1 MTKPTH
7 VYVFISDN
15 HQLYGFSVVSNGSNM
30 PKGTGV
36 AIWEKRE
43 EIPLTAAALAKYAK
57 DQDPQNAITNLIMRG
72 YHITRIS
79 AEVIP
84 FPTPHRSSS

>member
-1 MTKPTH
+1 MTQQTR

-15 HQLYGFSVVSNGSNM
+15 RELYGLSVVSNGSNM
-30 PKGTGV
+30 PTEMGV

-43 EIPLTAAALAKYAK
+43 EIPLTNAAVAKYAK
-57 DQDPQNAITNLIMRG
+57 DQDPQSAITNLIMRG

>member
-1 MTKPTH
+1 MTQPTH

-15 HQLYGFSVVSNGSNM
+15 HALYSFSVVSNGSNM
-30 PKGTGV
+30 PTGTGV
-36 AIWEKRE
+36 AIWEKPE
-43 EIPLTAAALAKYAK
+43 EIPLTAAAVAKYVK
-57 DQDPQNAITNLIMRG
+57 QDPQSAITNLIMRG

-79 AEVIP
+79 AAIIP

>member
-1 MTKPTH
+1 MTQQTR

-15 HQLYGFSVVSNGSNM
+15 RELYGLSVVSNGSNM
-30 PKGTGV
+30 PTGTGV

-43 EIPLTAAALAKYAK
+43 EIPLTAAALTKYAK
-57 DQDPQNAITNLIMRG
+57 DQDPQNAITNLLMRG

-79 AEVIP
+79 AQVIQ

>member
-1 MTKPTH
+1 MSSTVCP
-7 VYVFISDN
+7 
-15 HQLYGFSVVSNGSNM
+15 LVSNGSNM
-30 PKGTGV
+30 PTGTGV

-43 EIPLTAAALAKYAK
+43 EIPISAAALAKYAK
-57 DQDPQNAITNLIMRG
+57 DPQNAITNLIMRG

>member
-1 MTKPTH
+1 MTQPTH

-15 HQLYGFSVVSNGSNM
+15 HEFYCFSVVSDGSNI
-30 PKGTGV
+30 PTGTGV
-36 AIWEKRE
+36 AIWKKRE

-57 DQDPQNAITNLIMRG
+57 DQDAQNAITNLIVRG